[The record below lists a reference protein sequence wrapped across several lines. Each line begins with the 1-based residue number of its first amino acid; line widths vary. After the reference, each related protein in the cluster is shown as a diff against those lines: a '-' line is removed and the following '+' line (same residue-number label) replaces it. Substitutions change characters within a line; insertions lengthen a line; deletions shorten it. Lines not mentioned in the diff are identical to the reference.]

1 MGLVHMSPII
11 FTQAVKET
19 VDFYHD
25 VLGFE
30 LTGLDDTES
39 FASLQKDDVS
49 LMISNPFPQ
58 IPFDEPFFSGSF
70 YFFTE
75 EVEEMWE
82 QCRNSAQVAY
92 PIQNLSHGMREFA
105 IYDNN
110 GYRLIFGQE
119 LELEDE

>member
-11 FTQAVKET
+11 FTHAVKET

-30 LTGLDDTES
+30 VTGMDDAES

-49 LMISNPFPQ
+49 LMISNPSPQ
-58 IPFDEPFFSGSF
+58 IPFEETYFSGSF

-82 QCRNSAQVAY
+82 QCRNKTQIAY
-92 PIQNLSHGMREFA
+92 PIQDLSHGMREFA